1 MTDDG
6 SYTVGT
12 QIVPG
17 TYVSSGPVD
26 GKVCYWKRLG
36 AGDHGEILD
45 NAMTKKPQTV
55 SIQATDRAF
64 STSGCQPWQRS
75 DSAAPAR
82 TLPPIVAGLQFRQ
95 WINSI
100 DNNARQSGNGAL
112 PPR

>member
-1 MTDDG
+1 MSEDG
-6 SYTVGT
+6 SYVVGT

-17 TYVSSGPVD
+17 TYVTPGPVE
-26 GKVCYWKRLG
+26 GGVCYWKRLG

-55 SIQATDRAF
+55 SIEATDRAF
-64 STSGCQPWQRS
+64 NTSGCQPWQRS
-75 DSAAPAR
+75 DSATPTK

-95 WINSI
+95 WINTI